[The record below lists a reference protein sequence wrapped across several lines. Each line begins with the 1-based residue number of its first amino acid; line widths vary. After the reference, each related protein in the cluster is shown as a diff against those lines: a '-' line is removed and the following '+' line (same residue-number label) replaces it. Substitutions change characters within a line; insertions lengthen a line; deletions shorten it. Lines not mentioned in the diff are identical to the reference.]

1 MMVAAR
7 RKTSRGER
15 NPWMRGEN
23 WLAEKKGDKTS
34 GGDRIEGPVSLLTC
48 LVICCDSCQAS

>member
-1 MMVAAR
+1 MNTIRRVKKAIIMMVAAR

-23 WLAEKKGDKTS
+23 WLAEKKGDKRS
-34 GGDRIEGPVSLLTC
+34 GGERIEGPVSL
-48 LVICCDSCQAS
+48 